1 MTRLAVLKVFYQG
14 RLFKVCPFTDDQ
26 ISVGAGEGLALRLNG
41 LAPWHIVIE
50 RKWER
55 YTVFDLGSETGT
67 FVNGKRIAGETALSS
82 GSYFQ
87 IGPYQ
92 IQFFIGEPPPD
103 FPPPPPAVETAAA
116 PPLASTPAPAPP
128 VTQPHGGPHRGGPI
142 PPSSKGVAPAG
153 SPVAG
158 PPRFGPP
165 RFGPPRFGPPVAG
178 PSSPPSTAF
187 PQQQPQ
193 PPGGFPPQYPSPPGA
208 PATPPSSGPPLQRQP
223 FSPPQAHQQAPL
235 PPAVP
240 GPHRGGAP
248 RNAPQRDAPP
258 FGVTPGLPP
267 QALDPRAVSS
277 PGALP
282 GGAPGPQPPVATA
295 PGIPAGM
302 AAPVSPPGS
311 SPVPQ
316 AVPRAVPQQRP
327 AYSPQEALK
336 APAEAPQ
343 AVAGL
348 QRGAAAARFGPALSV
363 PSGAEGGAAPGRA
376 PAAGFQPTDPKR
388 PQPAP
393 LQHIQQQAAEPLP
406 VKPPQSPLTAPS
418 SRAQTPLPQAAPA
431 PLAPQPLQA
440 PPPQYPQAIPQAVP
454 ATSPQTPPAQELKTP
469 VPDPQRQQQQAVAG
483 AQTPAAPSQDLIG
496 KEAAGAP
503 EGKGVFGKKAKAVFG
518 GFLAKKKAKKEAAAK
533 DSLESRPQKQE
544 AAGASFPS
552 ATPPPPRP
560 APDPADPAGSAGS
573 AAAQELL
580 PPQARASLAAA
591 ASGFARSPLPGA
603 AAAVAGAVAT
613 GASQAA
619 FAPSAVR
626 TGKGYWKTFAPPEKI
641 KNLDEYLDFSV
652 GNFVEV
658 LISWKDRILHS
669 FHFSKKGL
677 VRLGSG
683 KDCEIPVS
691 NLLGVKKYRLLNIDS
706 GAKVFLD
713 HGVKGALIQKAG
725 ENRRTVH
732 PLTGSQSLILKPNEI
747 IRLDFRNLMRAY
759 IRLKNRPQ
767 AAVAAGLFNL
777 SFSETAVLVFSFL
790 TTGLLL
796 LYAALQSPAFLNP
809 EEEFLEKNI
818 VQATVKFEKPK
829 PRVADMKLSTKT
841 QAQKR
846 KAVIKVKK
854 KKKASPKPVVLK
866 KAKKQKI
873 VKKAG
878 IKKKSKSKPGKIAAV
893 AKGRKPPTKKKVA
906 VGSARPGGSLKTG
919 KAGAS
924 AKTVAPDP
932 TKTGLLGVFGGGGKL
947 AKLDKGASGV
957 PGGGLL
963 GLAESA
969 TGFAGTK
976 EGYEGQGVGT
986 KTKELATG
994 GKGSALV
1001 GIKGIKTKGRGGS
1014 LTGGRGTGGSLG
1026 SRGTVNINIGADDI
1040 EVEGEI
1046 DKAGIVRVIRRNRV
1060 KFDRCY
1066 QFSLQQKA
1074 SLEGTLK
1081 MEWQILSNGSVRA
1094 ARPVR
1099 DNVGSASLANCMKRV
1114 LSGLRF
1120 PPPPA
1125 GQIPR
1130 VQFKFGFSI

>member
-1 MTRLAVLKVFYQG
+1 MVRLVVLKIFYQG

-26 ISVGAGEGLALRLNG
+26 ISAGSGEGLALRLNG

-67 FVNGKRIAGETALSS
+67 FVNGKRIAGETELSS
-82 GSYFQ
+82 GSHFQ

-92 IQFFIGEPPPD
+92 IQFFIGEPPQDFPAPPPPVPVTAAPVTGLPPAGSLAGSPAAASAKSPAGGGISGPPPGTASAAVPGAASPPATGPPQQAPAAPSPLPQAPLPAAAQQAPQPLPHHPSGPAARQQGGFPPLSPPSKAPPGPLPPQAQPPQQAPLRGPQGPPFPAGGAPFQGRSPSAPPQQPPPD
-103 FPPPPPAVETAAA
+103 FPPPAGAVATGAVTTGGAAPGIAPPGAPPSVSLQAGAYPPQTLKPPLTQQAPRPLPHHPPLTQAPLTQAPGSPLPQTKPPAA
-116 PPLASTPAPAPP
+116 PQAQAGPPQYPPRPLQAPGTPPGLPPGPPAKALPPQEVKPPVPDPNLLQQAGGAPQAQTVLPPQADPSLTTGLAGKGGAPAPP
-128 VTQPHGGPHRGGPI
+128 ETA
-142 PPSSKGVAPAG
+142 AP
-153 SPVAG
+153 VQ
-158 PPRFGPP
+158 
-165 RFGPPRFGPPVAG
+165 
-178 PSSPPSTAF
+178 TA
-187 PQQQPQ
+187 
-193 PPGGFPPQYPSPPGA
+193 
-208 PATPPSSGPPLQRQP
+208 
-223 FSPPQAHQQAPL
+223 
-235 PPAVP
+235 
-240 GPHRGGAP
+240 
-248 RNAPQRDAPP
+248 
-258 FGVTPGLPP
+258 
-267 QALDPRAVSS
+267 
-277 PGALP
+277 
-282 GGAPGPQPPVATA
+282 PVATA
-295 PGIPAGM
+295 PAKK
-302 AAPVSPPGS
+302 AA
-311 SPVPQ
+311 
-316 AVPRAVPQQRP
+316 
-327 AYSPQEALK
+327 
-336 APAEAPQ
+336 
-343 AVAGL
+343 
-348 QRGAAAARFGPALSV
+348 
-363 PSGAEGGAAPGRA
+363 
-376 PAAGFQPTDPKR
+376 
-388 PQPAP
+388 
-393 LQHIQQQAAEPLP
+393 
-406 VKPPQSPLTAPS
+406 
-418 SRAQTPLPQAAPA
+418 
-431 PLAPQPLQA
+431 
-440 PPPQYPQAIPQAVP
+440 
-454 ATSPQTPPAQELKTP
+454 
-469 VPDPQRQQQQAVAG
+469 
-483 AQTPAAPSQDLIG
+483 
-496 KEAAGAP
+496 
-503 EGKGVFGKKAKAVFG
+503 FGKKAKAVFG
-518 GFLAKKKAKKEAAAK
+518 GFLAKKKAGKEQQAAATAAATGEAAQQAPLSK
-533 DSLESRPQKQE
+533 APSGQPLSPPLQSPAGGQEILPE
-544 AAGASFPS
+544 AAR
-552 ATPPPPRP
+552 T
-560 APDPADPAGSAGS
+560 
-573 AAAQELL
+573 
-580 PPQARASLAAA
+580 SLAAA
-591 ASGFARSPLPGA
+591 ASGFASSAGHAASHAASAAGGA
-603 AAAVAGAVAT
+603 AVPAQTRNGARPFGQAGPPETGFRQARFGQTGFAQTAVPQRGAPPRFSAE
-613 GASQAA
+613 GHSQI
-619 FAPSAVR
+619 R

-641 KNLDEYLDFSV
+641 KNLDEHLNFSV

-677 VRLGSG
+677 VRLGSAA
-683 KDCEIPVS
+683 DCEVPVS
-691 NLLGVKKYRLLNIDS
+691 NLLGVKKYKLLNIDS

-713 HGVKGALIQKAG
+713 QGVKGALIQKTG

-759 IRLKNRPQ
+759 IRLKNRPKP
-767 AAVAAGLFNL
+767 AGAAAGLFNL

-809 EEEFLEKNI
+809 EEDFLEKNI
-818 VQATVKFEKPK
+818 VQATVKFEKAK
-829 PRVADMKLSTKT
+829 PRVADMKLSSKT

-893 AKGRKPPTKKKVA
+893 AKGRKPPSKKKVA

-976 EGYEGQGVGT
+976 EGYEGTGVGT

-1066 QFSLQQKA
+1066 QFSLQQQS